1 MRPGAFPAN
10 LRKETS
16 AMSHEIESAFF
27 VRDAAWHRLGT
38 VLENAPSIEEALA
51 VAGLDWDV
59 EQRPLYVDSTT
70 YADRGEIYGGD
81 LDAYMSMGDD
91 EDLVEVHNKIEVPGH
106 VAQYRKTD
114 DSFLGIVT
122 NNYTTLQN
130 VEALAAY
137 APLVEDG
144 TLILE
149 AGGSLMGGKKCWL
162 LARFADDAEVKN
174 GDVLLP
180 YMLIAW
186 GHDGKSGILNA
197 LTITRVVC
205 WNTLQAAGFKEGNPL
220 HGEQSA
226 DRITVAHTGDVA
238 RKVAAAARSIVIAR
252 ASFASSVEVYRAMA
266 DKPVDVQTVKDF
278 ARDVFDADYVKAMNL
293 LPKLRAKAEEADAH
307 KAKMMSDAIDELQA
321 LVDDRAANP
330 SLMERKVVE
339 SFEAGPG
346 HDLAGSTVYG
356 LVNAATDYID
366 HHRSRGDEASL
377 KSSWFGSGAGLRKK
391 AFDSALALLG

>member
-1 MRPGAFPAN
+1 
-10 LRKETS
+10 
-16 AMSHEIESAFF
+16 MSHEIESAFF
-27 VRDAAWHRLGT
+27 VKEAAWHRLGT
-38 VLENAPSIEEALA
+38 VLENAPTIEQALA

-59 EQRPLYVDSTT
+59 VQRPLYVESTT
-70 YADRGEIYGGD
+70 DSLPNLD
-81 LDAYMSMGDD
+81 LDAVMSMGEPDPIATR
-91 EDLVEVHNKIEVPGH
+91 LEVPGF

-130 VEALAAY
+130 IEALAAY
-137 APLVEDG
+137 APLVESGD
-144 TLILE
+144 LILE

-162 LARFADDAEVKN
+162 LARFADNAEVKD

-186 GHDGKSGILNA
+186 GHDGKSGVLQA

-220 HGEQSA
+220 KGEQSS

-238 RKVAAAARSIVIAR
+238 KKVATAAKSLVIAR
-252 ASFASSVEVYRAMA
+252 ASFASSVEVYKAMA
-266 DKPVDVQTVKDF
+266 DKAVDVQTVKDF
-278 ARDVFDADYVKAMNL
+278 AREVFDEDYVKAMNL
-293 LPKLRAKAEEADAH
+293 LPKLKAKAIEADEH
-307 KAKMMSDAIDELQA
+307 KKKLMADAIDQLQA

-330 SLMERKVVE
+330 SRVERAIVK
-339 SFEAGPG
+339 SFEEGPG
-346 HDLAGSTVYG
+346 HELAGSTVYG
-356 LVNAATDYID
+356 LANAATDYID
-366 HHRSRGDEASL
+366 HDRSNGDEASV

-391 AFDSALALLG
+391 SFDAALALLG